1 MSVIADILT
10 LAGVQPSSVSTGESA
25 DAAGFAG
32 LMADAQG
39 GRPRGMLGLGRRLA
53 EQVQAETARLDEA
66 GPLTGGEAMV
76 LQSLLT
82 VVQPKAEE
90 PLTSPDLTTDAG
102 SAGPVTT
109 SGQLG
114 LGPDSPQ
121 INPGPQS
128 PKTDAPQINPGPLT
142 AKPET
147 PPVMPTEPVAKDGA
161 QVLPEATEPTIAP
174 EVLTALAEA
183 GEPVRAE
190 ATAAAV
196 RQVVGRA
203 PEAAAPQEPVVEP
216 LLPSSDDVALD
227 SVETPDL
234 TLTPTTSATAAT
246 SGSATASTGVAGAA
260 QAEASAPAA
269 ATDHAEPAVDT
280 AADAGP
286 ALLETEAAAAAPT
299 TEAPTA
305 APIRADAVPMHR
317 GAADAIAQVSAQIIR
332 RLEGRA
338 TRFNME
344 LNPAELGKVD
354 VRLDIDAEGRLA
366 ARLAFD
372 NPAAAVELRGR
383 VDELRRDLEQA
394 GFQLSEDA
402 FSFTDREGSRERREA
417 MADGIL
423 RSFARSAEAS
433 ELADL
438 AAQPA
443 LRVMTRLGLD
453 VRV

>member
-10 LAGVQPSSVSTGESA
+10 LASVQPSSVSTGESA

-32 LMADAQG
+32 LMADAHG
-39 GRPRGMLGLGRRLA
+39 GRPQGMLGLGRRLA

-66 GPLTGGEAMV
+66 GSLTGGEAMV
-76 LQSLLT
+76 LPGLLT

-90 PLTSPDLTTDAG
+90 RLISPGLTTDAG
-102 SAGPVTT
+102 SAGSPTT
-109 SGQLG
+109 SGQPG
-114 LGPDSPQ
+114 VGPDSPQ
-121 INPGPQS
+121 INPGP
-128 PKTDAPQINPGPLT
+128 PT

-147 PPVMPTEPVAKDGA
+147 PPVMPTEPVAKNGA

-203 PEAAAPQEPVVEP
+203 PEAAAPQESVVEP
-216 LLPSSDDVALD
+216 PLPSSDDVALD
-227 SVETPDL
+227 TGETPDL
-234 TLTPTTSATAAT
+234 TLTPTASATAAT
-246 SGSATASTGVAGAA
+246 SSSATASTGVAGAV

-269 ATDHAEPAVDT
+269 AAERAEPAIDT
-280 AADAGP
+280 AGDAGP
-286 ALLETEAAAAAPT
+286 ALAEAETVAAAPT
-299 TEAPTA
+299 TEASTA
-305 APIRADAVPMHR
+305 TPVRAEAVPMHR

-344 LNPAELGKVD
+344 LNPVELGKVD

-402 FSFTDREGSRERREA
+402 FSFTDRENSRDQREA